1 MPQYFTH
8 CNMTINS
15 TDQETVMF
23 CKNFTAF
30 GLIQKKI
37 PSLSVS
43 ISFQIRDAGASSAV
57 DIATSGITS
66 PAAHLGGPSTAV
78 AYISSCLEELCESIS
93 ITVVNGVSKVTQVRP
108 MNLN

>member
-1 MPQYFTH
+1 
-8 CNMTINS
+8 MTINS

-66 PAAHLGGPSTAV
+66 PAAHLGGPSTDTFLRVWWNCANQFQ
-78 AYISSCLEELCESIS
+78 SPSL
-93 ITVVNGVSKVTQVRP
+93 TGFQK
-108 MNLN
+108 